1 MKRYKRYPPKSLE
14 IISIIGALIIAIIV
28 NDPITRVE
36 MDFGPYFI
44 ILLIGTILAFI
55 AYKIQWQSI
64 REYEKQNNKSD
75 I

>member
-1 MKRYKRYPPKSLE
+1 MKRYKRYSPKSLE

-28 NDPITRVE
+28 NDPIIRVG